1 MIKDRGNIKWTA
13 MMLPEH
19 VGLLRELKKELTY
32 QKKPQ
37 LDEQQL
43 LEMNEQICEGMANNA
58 SLIFTYYE
66 NYDYHCM
73 VGTVHHFNEQERKLH
88 LIDQF
93 GGKNYLQLD
102 EIIDVKTYK

>member
-1 MIKDRGNIKWTA
+1 MLKDRGNIKWTA

-19 VGLLRELKKELTY
+19 VSLLRELKKELTY
-32 QKKPQ
+32 QKKPE

-43 LEMNEQICEGMANNA
+43 LEMNEQICEGMERNE

-73 VGTVHHFNEQERKLH
+73 VGTVHHFNEMERKLH
-88 LIDQF
+88 IIDQF
-93 GGKNYLQLD
+93 GERLYLKV
-102 EIIDVKTYK
+102 ENIIDVKTYS